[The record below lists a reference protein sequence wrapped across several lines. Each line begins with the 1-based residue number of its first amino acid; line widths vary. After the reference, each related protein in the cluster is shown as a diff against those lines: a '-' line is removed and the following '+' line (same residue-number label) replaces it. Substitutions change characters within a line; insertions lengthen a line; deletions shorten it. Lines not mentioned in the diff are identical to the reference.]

1 MFKSLVM
8 HISKCGTAVFTA
20 FNPCSIYILFTYPQ
34 LVKKSFSNC
43 FFVHQPYSG
52 KAEIQN
58 SLLFSTSFFASGY
71 SKLHLVDGRF
81 VPLSA
86 AHVINDSDTGWGMR
100 AIHGV

>member
-8 HISKCGTAVFTA
+8 HISKCGTAVFAA

-34 LVKKSFSNC
+34 LVKNSFSNC
-43 FFVHQPYSG
+43 FFCSSALFRQSRNT
-52 KAEIQN
+52 KLFA
-58 SLLFSTSFFASGY
+58 FSTSFFASGY
-71 SKLHLVDGRF
+71 SRLHLVDGRF

-100 AIHGV
+100 AIQGV